1 MLGDVMDQVF
11 RQMWRDY
18 KSLVKPA
25 LFMAATWVGFAF
37 AYHFNV
43 VNPFLQATGW
53 PIRLGGPGI
62 ERVPEALAAVR
73 PKWILLVVVQ
83 VGLYLFFQLTLIF
96 TCRQV
101 RREKPD
107 LKLAFRQAAR
117 RWPTYAATV
126 ALLVLL
132 ALGVAAGLYFLA
144 TAISPLP
151 PGGSPLR
158 LEGFTPVHGAALAG
172 GLILGLY
179 LGLRLNLIPF
189 AVGIEKAG
197 PRLALARSWRLTKGQ
212 WWSMFMALVPL
223 ALLLWMIIFGVGL
236 FATLPFTA
244 PAGLT
249 PFFGL
254 PIGTYAPGAYPIAL
268 TWNQASALAVNTAL
282 FVFLFDVPFTYGHMV
297 VWEMATE
304 PERPLPKRAPKPK
317 RAGPPPPPER
327 PKAPRPIPE
336 MGAWKL
342 PPEPAKPPGPAKK

>member
-1 MLGDVMDQVF
+1 MDQVF

-18 KSLVKPA
+18 KALVKPA
-25 LFMAATWVGFAF
+25 LLMAATWIGFAF

-43 VNPFLQATGW
+43 VNPFLQVTGW
-53 PIRLGGPGI
+53 PIRLGASGI

-73 PKWILLVVVQ
+73 PKWLILVVVQ
-83 VGLYLFFQLTLIF
+83 ICLYLFFHLALIF

-107 LKLAFRQAAR
+107 FRKALGSAAR
-117 RWPTYAATV
+117 RWPAYAAT
-126 ALLVLL
+126 ATLLILF
-132 ALGVAAGLYFLA
+132 ALGVAAGLYYLA
-144 TAISPLP
+144 IALSPLP
-151 PGGSPLR
+151 PGLPPGR

-172 GLILGLY
+172 GLIFALY
-179 LGLRLNLIPF
+179 LGLRLNLFPF
-189 AVGIEKAG
+189 AVGLERAG
-197 PRLALARSWRLTKGQ
+197 PRKALAHSWKLTKGQ

-223 ALLLWMIIFGVGL
+223 ALLLWMVIFGVGL
-236 FATLPFTA
+236 FASLPLTA

-254 PIGTYAPGAYPIAL
+254 PLGQYAPGTYPIAL
-268 TWNQASALAVNTAL
+268 TWNQAATLAMNTAL

-304 PERPLPKRAPKPK
+304 PERPLPRRAPKPK

-327 PKAPRPIPE
+327 PRAPRPIPE

-342 PPEPAKPPGPAKK
+342 PPEPAKAPGPEKK